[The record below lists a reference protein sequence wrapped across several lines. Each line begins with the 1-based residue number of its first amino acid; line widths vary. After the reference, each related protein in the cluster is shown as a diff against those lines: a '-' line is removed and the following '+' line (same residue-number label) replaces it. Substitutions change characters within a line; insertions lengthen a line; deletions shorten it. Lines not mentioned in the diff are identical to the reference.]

1 MSASVVRGKGTMG
14 ATSQAHERRTRE
26 GYFQKYF
33 VGKGIDI
40 GCGAD
45 PLLADSVQQWDIL
58 DGDAQVMAGFEPASF
73 DYVYASHCLEHMK
86 DPIAAV
92 NRWWE
97 LVKPKGYLI
106 CVVPDEDLY
115 EQALW
120 PSRFNTDHKS
130 TWTMHKGEGCSWS
143 EVSYSVADVFSAL
156 PGSQLVSMRLYDAG
170 YDYSLNQAIT
180 ASVIVSQREAK
191 AIEQNGMVTQGLN
204 GNRCIGFFPI
214 DQTSGAFD
222 AEIGIEVIV
231 RKMGNEADGD

>member
-1 MSASVVRGKGTMG
+1 MG

-45 PLLADSVQQWDIL
+45 PLLADNVCQWDIL
-58 DGDAQVMAGFEPASF
+58 DGDAQLMAGVAEGAF

-92 NRWWE
+92 HRWWE

-130 TWTMHKGEGCSWS
+130 TWTMHKGEGLSWS

-156 PGSQLVSMRLYDAG
+156 PGSQLVSMRLYDAN
-170 YDYSLNQAIT
+170 YDYSLNRAVT
-180 ASVIVSQREAK
+180 ASVVVSY
-191 AIEQNGMVTQGLN
+191 EQAQEIQVNRMKV
-204 GNRCIGFFPI
+204 GNLEGARCLRFVPV
-214 DQTSGAFD
+214 DQTGDPFD
-222 AEIGIEVIV
+222 AEIGIEVIA
-231 RKMGNEADGD
+231 RKMGA